1 MPAAVIRVISRNLVH
16 CHRNSNNPPPNTRI
30 ELSNGN
36 VYVTNAQGFVD
47 EVSFQPRLI
56 KEPRD
61 GRQTAVGKQGRD
73 TDVGGHIQACSLGGP
88 CDRVN
93 LFPQDKTF
101 NNSDYKK
108 FENVIRIAL
117 EAEAKGG
124 PKVGSVSVK
133 FTRNPP
139 GNPRPATVTVRY
151 KVGNTTKEITF
162 ENKAGG

>member
-1 MPAAVIRVISRNLVH
+1 VRRPQH
-16 CHRNSNNPPPNTRI
+16 HRNSNNPPPNTRI

-73 TDVGGHIQACSLGGP
+73 TDVGGHIQACSLGGT

-108 FENVIRIAL
+108 FENVIRAAL

-133 FTRNPP
+133 FDRNPP
-139 GNPRPATVTVRY
+139 NNPRPATVEVTYVIGGKPTTVRF
-151 KVGNTTKEITF
+151 KNQ
-162 ENKAGG
+162 AGG